1 MIAVLEKENA
11 GLVKERNALSR
22 RAERAERDTI
32 NAREAVQALNKY
44 RDALKARAE
53 KAEKESGDLR
63 DECANAT
70 GWETLYDMR
79 EAVLKKAGIE
89 ADHEEVIQNK
99 RAEEAE
105 AKLAAVP
112 NDCREVCE
120 DHKALKAKLRRAE
133 LLASD
138 AMQVKAQLAA
148 IEKDLRE
155 RIAKYKSGRGKGG
168 LYSILLKELE
178 ELLGT
183 CSSLGERGKHFPD
196 KAKKEAKTR

>member
-1 MIAVLEKENA
+1 MNPNKRAERIVKEYEDKNDLIPGYSVEEVLIGLERETKVLEKEN
-11 GLVKERNALSR
+11 L
-22 RAERAERDTI
+22 
-32 NAREAVQALNKY
+32 
-44 RDALKARAE
+44 ALKARAE
-53 KAEKESGDLR
+53 SAESDWR
-63 DECANAT
+63 
-70 GWETLYDMR
+70 
-79 EAVLKKAGIE
+79 I
-89 ADHEEVIQNK
+89 
-99 RAEEAE
+99 AE

-168 LYSILLKELE
+168 LYSILLKELD
-178 ELLGT
+178 ELLNKHVCGIA
-183 CSSLGERGKHFPD
+183 ER
-196 KAKKEAKTR
+196 AKKKLPYGGQPEDENEKDG